1 MQRLCAGFG
10 QLSVNISKNIIKT
23 NSTIT
28 QQVAHMS
35 RVTRTGRLVLTRTP
49 GYGVNVHRS
58 NRAKNGLFHGKDIQ
72 SGNSISH
79 SVKHT
84 KRKWK
89 PNVQNKRVWSDA
101 LEGWIRFKMTTRAMR
116 AIDDVG
122 GIDKYLLQLDDRLV
136 SDSNYIKKMRTLIA
150 NSLYHKGSL
159 DDKWVR
165 KLKYHKTEGGPPK
178 LDITFDRDSNKWLV
192 NGSPYLDN

>member
-1 MQRLCAGFG
+1 
-10 QLSVNISKNIIKT
+10 
-23 NSTIT
+23 
-28 QQVAHMS
+28 
-35 RVTRTGRLVLTRTP
+35 
-49 GYGVNVHRS
+49 
-58 NRAKNGLFHGKDIQ
+58 
-72 SGNSISH
+72 
-79 SVKHT
+79 
-84 KRKWK
+84 
-89 PNVQNKRVWSDA
+89 
-101 LEGWIRFKMTTRAMR
+101 MTTRAMR

>member
-1 MQRLCAGFG
+1 MAH
-10 QLSVNISKNIIKT
+10 IKPN
-23 NSTIT
+23 NSMLVAMANTPLL
-28 QQVAHMS
+28 QQVVHMS

-79 SVKHT
+79 SVKHS

-89 PNVQNKRVWSDA
+89 PNVQNKRVWSEA
-101 LEGWIRFKMTTRAMR
+101 LEGWVRFKMTTRAMR

-122 GIDKYLLQLDDRLV
+122 GIDKYLLQLDERLV
-136 SDSNYIKKMRTLIA
+136 ADSNYLTKMRTLIA

-159 DDKWVR
+159 DDQWVR
-165 KLKYHKTEGGPPK
+165 KLKYHKMEGGPPK
-178 LDITFDRDSNKWLV
+178 LDITFDRSRDKWLV